1 MELDLC
7 GGAGDVICDTV
18 VLITNMD
25 LKHEFLESRG
35 LALLTHYGPLKTNAV
50 QRSGG
55 LEIVLT
61 CATWPGRCGNHGQE
75 EAVGCRCLEVFA
87 EEVVVMVIW

>member
-7 GGAGDVICDTV
+7 GGAGDVICDAV

-25 LKHEFLESRG
+25 FKHEFLEGRG
-35 LALLTHYGPLKTNAV
+35 LALLTHYGPLRTSAV

-61 CATWPGRCGNHGQE
+61 CATWPGRWGNHGQE
-75 EAVGCRCLEVFA
+75 EAMGCWCLEAFA
-87 EEVVVMVIW
+87 KEAVVMVIR